1 MATSSCPAAPTLS
14 RALEAFSRIQNMPL
28 TQFYNDV
35 WQKSC
40 EERLNASEEKLEKP
54 EGVGVDMVTR
64 IRCRNPFSTLTDD
77 KFWSAPYEQENNSNE
92 SQAGVIWDIDKE
104 GATKS
109 SAERVP
115 ERGTI

>member
-54 EGVGVDMVTR
+54 EGVGVDMPLMSKRTIRTKVKRESSGISIKKERRKVRRNEFLSAGRSSRVLKRR
-64 IRCRNPFSTLTDD
+64 I
-77 KFWSAPYEQENNSNE
+77 
-92 SQAGVIWDIDKE
+92 
-104 GATKS
+104 ATCILF
-109 SAERVP
+109 VQ
-115 ERGTI
+115 